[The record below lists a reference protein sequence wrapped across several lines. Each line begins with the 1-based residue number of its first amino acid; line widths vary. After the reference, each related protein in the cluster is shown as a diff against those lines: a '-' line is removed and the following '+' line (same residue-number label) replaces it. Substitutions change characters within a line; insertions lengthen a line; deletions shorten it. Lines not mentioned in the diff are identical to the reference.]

1 MRSDSRR
8 SMSGL
13 PTSAVLVRRLAT
25 LGTSAVAAIA
35 VGCAAAM
42 PTVLPPPPLRSPPPA
57 LGACGIER
65 WAVKTLSDSD
75 ASRIN
80 FSPIPATI
88 AALAGLA
95 PHCGRASDT
104 SRPYPEELSV
114 FEVVGRVTYVR
125 LEDDRDYHLAL
136 VDPADGVSSIVVEV
150 DDPGCVGDEA
160 GYLGRTLLAGGRRS
174 FDDLLVGRTLA
185 GLIGQTVVV
194 RGVGFYDQN
203 HGQTGRS
210 ASCIEL
216 HPVLSIARAGP

>member
-1 MRSDSRR
+1 VL
-8 SMSGL
+8 GL
-13 PTSAVLVRRLAT
+13 PWPVVLIRRLAIF
-25 LGTSAVAAIA
+25 GTSAVAAMG

-42 PTVLPPPPLRSPPPA
+42 PTALPPPPLRSPPPA
-57 LGACGIER
+57 LGACGVER

-75 ASRIN
+75 AFRIN

-125 LEDDRDYHLAL
+125 LEDDRDYHVAL
-136 VDPADGVSSIVVEV
+136 VDPVDGVSSIVVEV

-160 GYLGRTLLAGGRRS
+160 GVLARTLLAAGRRS
-174 FDDLLVGRTLA
+174 FEDLLVGRTLA
-185 GLIGQTVVV
+185 GLVGQTVVV

-216 HPVLSIARAGP
+216 HPVLSIARTGQ